1 MQIYFLG
8 TQRQLRFLK
17 GLPVSQSIIIFL
29 SMVSE
34 AFSLTL
40 AFANYVEV
48 ILLLSQIHWSDTRC
62 VLFYWDPNELVSL
75 SSLLRFSVALLQEI
89 DPTFSGTR
97 EYKLLAVRILIYPLF
112 LILLLCMP
120 ALNITF
126 SLVRALNF
134 KLFSQN
140 WSSNSRM
147 FPMELIQSGI
157 FISGSC
163 CINGWRRYC
172 QIHWCHQRIW

>member
-62 VLFYWDPNELVSL
+62 VLFYSDPKELVFIVIFIKIFCCSFAGNWPNFLWDTWIQAFSCTHTYLPFFSWSCSMHAGLEYNIFSSANPKFHTVTLNL
-75 SSLLRFSVALLQEI
+75 SSN
-89 DPTFSGTR
+89 P
-97 EYKLLAVRILIYPLF
+97 
-112 LILLLCMP
+112 
-120 ALNITF
+120 
-126 SLVRALNF
+126 
-134 KLFSQN
+134 
-140 WSSNSRM
+140 RM

-172 QIHWCHQRIW
+172 EIHWCHQRIW